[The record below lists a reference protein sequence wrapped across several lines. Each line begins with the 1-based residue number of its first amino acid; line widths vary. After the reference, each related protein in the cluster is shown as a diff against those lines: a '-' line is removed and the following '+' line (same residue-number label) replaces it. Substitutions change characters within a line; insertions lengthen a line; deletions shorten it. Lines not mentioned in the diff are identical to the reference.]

1 MKHHEYSPSKLNLL
15 KACEKFESQPPD
27 ASRHTALSR
36 GTTMHEALAEMLK
49 GKTSPL
55 EGADAEGVQW
65 ACDFILSR
73 HRPEELKIETK
84 LQLLDD
90 DMNEVTA
97 GTPDVFVAPQI
108 AGGRAFLYDLKS
120 GESHDYGIQM
130 RSYASMAG
138 YVTGA
143 EIVEIT
149 ILYADK
155 KFASTY
161 QVSANSAR
169 EEVLAL
175 IAKLKR
181 KEGKETPND
190 FCGWCARASVCPAL
204 NERALAIARGREDWV
219 LENYH
224 PSQISTATEMGK
236 ALRLA
241 KLIEKWCESV
251 QFHATK
257 LAESGLIPDGFEYS
271 TRSGSRYVA
280 NIQLA
285 FERSGLT
292 PEEFMPL
299 CSVGVGGLSEAIAK
313 RTGVSP
319 ATANKKLTAILGDA
333 LAQKPETKTLR
344 AIKKKEI
351 E

>member
-27 ASRHTALSR
+27 ASRHTAMSR
-36 GTTMHEALAEMLK
+36 GTAMHEIFAQILK
-49 GKTSPL
+49 GKPL
-55 EGADAEGVQW
+55 VGLEVTEAEGIQW
-65 ACDFILSR
+65 ASDFILSR

-108 AGGRAFLYDLKS
+108 GGRAFLYDLKS

-130 RSYASMAG
+130 RAYASMAG

-155 KFASTY
+155 KYASTY

-190 FCGWCARASVCPAL
+190 FCGWCARASVCSAL
-204 NERALAIARGREDWV
+204 NERALAIANGREDWV

-224 PSQISTATEMGK
+224 PSQISTSTEMGK

-251 QFHATK
+251 HFHATK
-257 LAESGLIPDGFEYS
+257 LAESGLTPDGFDYS
-271 TRSGSRYVA
+271 TRAGSRYVA

-292 PEEFMPL
+292 AEEFMPL

-344 AIKKKEI
+344 AIKKKED
-351 E
+351 